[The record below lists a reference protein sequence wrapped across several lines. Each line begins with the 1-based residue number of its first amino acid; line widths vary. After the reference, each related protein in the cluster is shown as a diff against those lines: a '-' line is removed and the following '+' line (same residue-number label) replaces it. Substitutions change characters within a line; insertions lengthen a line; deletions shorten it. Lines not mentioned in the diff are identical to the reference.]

1 LKLHVHY
8 LYPPKDEFLEHLREK
23 LDATIA
29 LTTGDQNPIPS
40 NVRILIAGR
49 PKPEQLESCPQL
61 DTLIIPWSG
70 LPDVTRAVMLRYPG
84 ICVHN
89 LHHNAAPVAELAFA
103 LLLAASKFIV
113 PLDRSLRVDDWSPR
127 YKPNPSMLLRDKTAL
142 ILGYGAIG
150 QRLARICRAMDMR
163 VLAVKRKIDAGSSEL
178 VDEFHTLE
186 ALPELLPRTH
196 VLLVCLPHTP
206 DTEGII
212 GQRELADLP
221 EEAVLVNVG
230 RGPVIDEKAL
240 YKALKEGQIS
250 GAGLDV
256 WYRYPSS
263 EVEHTNT
270 PPSTHPFHELDN
282 VVLSPHR
289 GGATA
294 ETNFLRMDGLADLLN
309 AAARGEPVPNPVD
322 VTAGY

>member
-1 LKLHVHY
+1 MKLHVHY
-8 LYPPKDEFLEHLREK
+8 LYPPKDEFLDYLREK
-23 LDATIA
+23 LDEGIT
-29 LTTGDQNPIPS
+29 LTTGDQDPIPA
-40 NVRILIAGR
+40 NVEILIAGR
-49 PKPEQLESCPQL
+49 PKPEQLESCPEL

-70 LPDVTRAVMLRYPG
+70 LPDVTRDLMLGYPD
-84 ICVHN
+84 IRVHN
-89 LHHNAAPVAELAFA
+89 LHHNAAAVAELAFA

-113 PLDRSLRVDDWSPR
+113 PLDRSLRADDWSPR

-150 QRLARICRAMDMR
+150 RRLARICRAMDMT
-163 VLAVKRKIDAGSSEL
+163 VLAVKRKIEAGSNEL

-186 ALPELLPRTH
+186 ALPELLPRAH
-196 VLLVCLPHTP
+196 VLLVCLPHTH

-212 GQRELADLP
+212 GQPELETLP

-240 YKALKEGQIS
+240 YRALEEGHIS

-263 EVEHTNT
+263 VEERTNT
-270 PPSTHPFHELDN
+270 PPSNYPFHELDN

-289 GGATA
+289 GGASA
-294 ETNFLRMDGLADLLN
+294 ETNTLRMDGLAELLS
-309 AAARGEPVPNPVD
+309 AAAQGKPVPNPVD